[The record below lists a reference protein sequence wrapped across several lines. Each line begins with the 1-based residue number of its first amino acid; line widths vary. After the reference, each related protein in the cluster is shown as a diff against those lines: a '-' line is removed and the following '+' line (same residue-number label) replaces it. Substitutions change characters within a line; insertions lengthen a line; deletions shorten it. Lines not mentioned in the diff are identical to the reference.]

1 MNIKFS
7 GVTKIFKPD
16 IIAVRDVD
24 LEIKRGEFVYIIGA
38 TGSGKST
45 LIHMI
50 TRETLPTKGS
60 VSVGNLNLK
69 NMKSSE
75 IPYYRRDV
83 GVVAQDFK
91 LISHLTVFENVA
103 FVMETMSVPP
113 NLVKYRADK
122 VIDQVGLRRRRNMTP
137 LQLSGGEQQRVA
149 IARALANTPSLFIAD
164 EPTGNLD
171 YHTSDDI
178 MKILLSIN
186 ASGVTVVMSTH
197 NQSIVD
203 TYPQRVLELSQGRL
217 VRDEQGGGYFPL

>member
-7 GVTKIFKPD
+7 DVTKIFKPD
-16 IIAVRDVD
+16 IVAVKDVN

-45 LIHMI
+45 LLHMI

-60 VSVGNLNLK
+60 VSVGNINLK
-69 NMKSSE
+69 NMRDSE

-91 LISHLTVFENVA
+91 LIPSLTVFENIA

-113 NLVKYRADK
+113 TLVKYRAEK
-122 VIDQVGLRRRRNMTP
+122 VIDQVGLRRRKNMRP

-171 YHTSDDI
+171 YHTSDEI
-178 MKILLSIN
+178 MQILMSIN

-203 TYPQRVLELSQGRL
+203 TYRQRVLELSQGRV
-217 VRDEQGGGYFPL
+217 VRDEPDGRYLE